1 MKKLKQI
8 FLKFLAPLPV
18 GILIA
23 LILWIFALTN
33 VFQITDKSRDFTVD
47 LLSEMYPYEKFFD
60 SFAEKMIFVDIDD
73 ESLNQEGQWPWP
85 RQKISEIFNQ
95 INSQNPLVVG
105 VDILFAEKDRYAA
118 ENMARFY
125 QINTQDLKDLGIQD
139 GDQILAKKIAQ
150 FPYVLAIA
158 ALDDNQQI
166 SSNQADV
173 NGRFVVID
181 EADQFLY
188 HADTILAPIEEFSG
202 TAGFGFVNTIKRE
215 GKIRKTPLV
224 FSIKDEVYPAL
235 SLEMIRVAQQSPNH
249 VMKFNDVG
257 DKLLVK
263 SGEIVAQT
271 DLDGTFFFHYGDMSR
286 FQTTSIKDVINNEV
300 DLNEKILIIGSSA
313 AGLGDYHST
322 SFQEDIPG
330 PLFHLQVIDQILGQR
345 FINFHP
351 VYDQAIYF
359 LTVIFSILLCWLITR
374 YSVYLVVLIM
384 PLSMVPLA
392 VITKY
397 GFLELGLIVNIPIA
411 ITILLS
417 SALVTYIV
425 KTFIENIEKKK
436 IQNSFLQYVPADIVK
451 NINKESDVPSLGG
464 EEIQATIFFLDIRG
478 FTTISETL
486 KDDPNLLVKVISHI
500 MNRVTDILI
509 RHEAT
514 IDKYIGDAVMA
525 FWNAPIKVEDHQT
538 KAYRA
543 SLEIKN
549 AIPQINQEV
558 KEMLS
563 KEQRKLIN
571 VNFGMGVS
579 TGNVVVGNMGSE
591 FRFNYSVM
599 GDMVNVAARLE
610 SMTKEKNKMILAGA
624 LNISAALIKNL
635 KDQGIK
641 LKFIDDIAVRGKKEK
656 IPVYAVE

>member
-47 LLSEMYPYEKFFD
+47 LLSEMYPYEKYFD

-118 ENMARFY
+118 ENMAKFY

-286 FQTTSIKDVINNEV
+286 FQSVSIKDVINNEV

-351 VYDQAIYF
+351 VYDQIIYF
-359 LTVIFSILLCWLITR
+359 LTVFFSILLCWLITR

-599 GDMVNVAARLE
+599 GDIVNVAARLE

-624 LNISAALIKNL
+624 LNISTALIKNL

>member
-1 MKKLKQI
+1 
-8 FLKFLAPLPV
+8 
-18 GILIA
+18 
-23 LILWIFALTN
+23 
-33 VFQITDKSRDFTVD
+33 
-47 LLSEMYPYEKFFD
+47 
-60 SFAEKMIFVDIDD
+60 
-73 ESLNQEGQWPWP
+73 
-85 RQKISEIFNQ
+85 
-95 INSQNPLVVG
+95 
-105 VDILFAEKDRYAA
+105 
-118 ENMARFY
+118 
-125 QINTQDLKDLGIQD
+125 
-139 GDQILAKKIAQ
+139 
-150 FPYVLAIA
+150 
-158 ALDDNQQI
+158 
-166 SSNQADV
+166 
-173 NGRFVVID
+173 
-181 EADQFLY
+181 
-188 HADTILAPIEEFSG
+188 
-202 TAGFGFVNTIKRE
+202 
-215 GKIRKTPLV
+215 
-224 FSIKDEVYPAL
+224 
-235 SLEMIRVAQQSPNH
+235 
-249 VMKFNDVG
+249 
-257 DKLLVK
+257 
-263 SGEIVAQT
+263 
-271 DLDGTFFFHYGDMSR
+271 
-286 FQTTSIKDVINNEV
+286 
-300 DLNEKILIIGSSA
+300 
-313 AGLGDYHST
+313 
-322 SFQEDIPG
+322 
-330 PLFHLQVIDQILGQR
+330 
-345 FINFHP
+345 
-351 VYDQAIYF
+351 
-359 LTVIFSILLCWLITR
+359 
-374 YSVYLVVLIM
+374 
-384 PLSMVPLA
+384 MVPLA

>member
-1 MKKLKQI
+1 
-8 FLKFLAPLPV
+8 
-18 GILIA
+18 
-23 LILWIFALTN
+23 
-33 VFQITDKSRDFTVD
+33 
-47 LLSEMYPYEKFFD
+47 
-60 SFAEKMIFVDIDD
+60 
-73 ESLNQEGQWPWP
+73 
-85 RQKISEIFNQ
+85 
-95 INSQNPLVVG
+95 
-105 VDILFAEKDRYAA
+105 
-118 ENMARFY
+118 
-125 QINTQDLKDLGIQD
+125 
-139 GDQILAKKIAQ
+139 
-150 FPYVLAIA
+150 
-158 ALDDNQQI
+158 
-166 SSNQADV
+166 
-173 NGRFVVID
+173 
-181 EADQFLY
+181 
-188 HADTILAPIEEFSG
+188 
-202 TAGFGFVNTIKRE
+202 
-215 GKIRKTPLV
+215 
-224 FSIKDEVYPAL
+224 
-235 SLEMIRVAQQSPNH
+235 
-249 VMKFNDVG
+249 
-257 DKLLVK
+257 
-263 SGEIVAQT
+263 
-271 DLDGTFFFHYGDMSR
+271 
-286 FQTTSIKDVINNEV
+286 
-300 DLNEKILIIGSSA
+300 
-313 AGLGDYHST
+313 
-322 SFQEDIPG
+322 
-330 PLFHLQVIDQILGQR
+330 
-345 FINFHP
+345 
-351 VYDQAIYF
+351 
-359 LTVIFSILLCWLITR
+359 
-374 YSVYLVVLIM
+374 
-384 PLSMVPLA
+384 MVPLA

-599 GDMVNVAARLE
+599 GDIVNVAARLE

-624 LNISAALIKNL
+624 LNISTALIKNL

>member
-1 MKKLKQI
+1 
-8 FLKFLAPLPV
+8 
-18 GILIA
+18 
-23 LILWIFALTN
+23 
-33 VFQITDKSRDFTVD
+33 
-47 LLSEMYPYEKFFD
+47 
-60 SFAEKMIFVDIDD
+60 
-73 ESLNQEGQWPWP
+73 
-85 RQKISEIFNQ
+85 
-95 INSQNPLVVG
+95 
-105 VDILFAEKDRYAA
+105 
-118 ENMARFY
+118 
-125 QINTQDLKDLGIQD
+125 
-139 GDQILAKKIAQ
+139 
-150 FPYVLAIA
+150 
-158 ALDDNQQI
+158 
-166 SSNQADV
+166 
-173 NGRFVVID
+173 
-181 EADQFLY
+181 
-188 HADTILAPIEEFSG
+188 
-202 TAGFGFVNTIKRE
+202 
-215 GKIRKTPLV
+215 
-224 FSIKDEVYPAL
+224 
-235 SLEMIRVAQQSPNH
+235 
-249 VMKFNDVG
+249 
-257 DKLLVK
+257 
-263 SGEIVAQT
+263 
-271 DLDGTFFFHYGDMSR
+271 
-286 FQTTSIKDVINNEV
+286 
-300 DLNEKILIIGSSA
+300 
-313 AGLGDYHST
+313 
-322 SFQEDIPG
+322 
-330 PLFHLQVIDQILGQR
+330 
-345 FINFHP
+345 
-351 VYDQAIYF
+351 
-359 LTVIFSILLCWLITR
+359 
-374 YSVYLVVLIM
+374 
-384 PLSMVPLA
+384 MVPLA

-436 IQNSFLQYVPADIVK
+436 IQNSFLQYVPSDIVK

-558 KEMLS
+558 KEMLP

>member
-8 FLKFLAPLPV
+8 FFKILAPLPA
-18 GILIA
+18 GIMFA
-23 LILWIFALTN
+23 LILWTFAITN
-33 VFQITDKSRDFTVD
+33 VMQITDKSRDFTVD
-47 LLSEMYPYEKFFD
+47 LLSEMYPYEKYFD

-85 RQKISEIFNQ
+85 RQKIAEIFNQ
-95 INSQNPLVVG
+95 INTNNPLVVG

-118 ENMARFY
+118 ENMSKFY
-125 QINTQDLKDLGIQD
+125 QINAEELHNLGIQD

-166 SSNQADV
+166 TSNQSEV

-181 EADQFLY
+181 ESDQFLY
-188 HADTILAPIEEFSG
+188 SADTLLAPIQEFG
-202 TAGFGFVNTIKRE
+202 DTAGFGFVNTIKRE
-215 GKIRKTPLV
+215 GKIRKTPLL
-224 FSIKDEVYPAL
+224 FSIEEEVYPAL
-235 SLEMIRVAQQSPNH
+235 SLEMIRVAQQAPNH
-249 VMKFNDVG
+249 VMKFNEIG

-263 SGEIVAQT
+263 SGEIISQT
-271 DLDGTFFFHYGDMSR
+271 DLDGTFFFHFGDMSR
-286 FQTTSIKDVINNEV
+286 FQTTSIKDVINNQV

-345 FINFHP
+345 FINYHP

-374 YSVYLVVLIM
+374 FSVYLVVIIL
-384 PLSMVPLA
+384 PLSLLPLFMIA
-392 VITKY
+392 KY

-411 ITILLS
+411 LMILIS
-417 SALVTYIV
+417 SVLMTYII

-451 NINKESDVPSLGG
+451 NISKESDVPSLGG
-464 EEIQATIFFLDIRG
+464 EEIEATIFFLDIRG

-509 RHEAT
+509 SHEAT

-525 FWNAPIKVEDHQT
+525 FWNAPIKVENHQA

-543 SLEIKN
+543 SLEIQK
-549 AIPQINQEV
+549 AIPYINKEV
-558 KEMLS
+558 QDMLP
-563 KEQRKLIN
+563 KDKQKLIN
-571 VNFGMGVS
+571 VNFGMGLS

-610 SMTKEKNKMILAGA
+610 AMTKEKRKVILAAA
-624 LNISAALIKNL
+624 LNMTKTEINNL
-635 KDQGIK
+635 KAQQIR
-641 LKFIDDIAVRGKKEK
+641 LKFIDDVAVRGKKEK
-656 IPVYAVE
+656 IPVYSVE

>member
-1 MKKLKQI
+1 M
-8 FLKFLAPLPV
+8 
-18 GILIA
+18 
-23 LILWIFALTN
+23 
-33 VFQITDKSRDFTVD
+33 QITDKSRDFTVD
-47 LLSEMYPYEKFFD
+47 LLSEMYPYEKYFD
-60 SFAEKMIFVDIDD
+60 SFAEKMVFVDIDD

-166 SSNQADV
+166 SNNQADV

-188 HADTILAPIEEFSG
+188 HADTILAPIQEFSG

-286 FQTTSIKDVINNEV
+286 FQTSSIKDVINNEV

>member
-95 INSQNPLVVG
+95 INSHNPLVVG

-166 SSNQADV
+166 SNNQADV

-188 HADTILAPIEEFSG
+188 HADTILAPIQEFSG

-249 VMKFNDVG
+249 VMKFNEIG

-263 SGEIVAQT
+263 SGEIISQT

-436 IQNSFLQYVPADIVK
+436 IQNSFLQYVPSDIVK

>member
-1 MKKLKQI
+1 
-8 FLKFLAPLPV
+8 
-18 GILIA
+18 
-23 LILWIFALTN
+23 
-33 VFQITDKSRDFTVD
+33 
-47 LLSEMYPYEKFFD
+47 
-60 SFAEKMIFVDIDD
+60 
-73 ESLNQEGQWPWP
+73 
-85 RQKISEIFNQ
+85 
-95 INSQNPLVVG
+95 
-105 VDILFAEKDRYAA
+105 
-118 ENMARFY
+118 
-125 QINTQDLKDLGIQD
+125 
-139 GDQILAKKIAQ
+139 
-150 FPYVLAIA
+150 
-158 ALDDNQQI
+158 
-166 SSNQADV
+166 
-173 NGRFVVID
+173 
-181 EADQFLY
+181 
-188 HADTILAPIEEFSG
+188 
-202 TAGFGFVNTIKRE
+202 
-215 GKIRKTPLV
+215 
-224 FSIKDEVYPAL
+224 
-235 SLEMIRVAQQSPNH
+235 
-249 VMKFNDVG
+249 
-257 DKLLVK
+257 
-263 SGEIVAQT
+263 
-271 DLDGTFFFHYGDMSR
+271 
-286 FQTTSIKDVINNEV
+286 
-300 DLNEKILIIGSSA
+300 
-313 AGLGDYHST
+313 
-322 SFQEDIPG
+322 
-330 PLFHLQVIDQILGQR
+330 
-345 FINFHP
+345 
-351 VYDQAIYF
+351 
-359 LTVIFSILLCWLITR
+359 
-374 YSVYLVVLIM
+374 
-384 PLSMVPLA
+384 MVPLA

-558 KEMLS
+558 KEMLP

-624 LNISAALIKNL
+624 LNISTALIKNL

>member
-624 LNISAALIKNL
+624 LNISTALIKNL